1 MSTSP
6 QPPKMLAHCP
16 LCQTAYEDRSIRLL
30 GELAS
35 PSASPVPGQS
45 GSGMARMFH
54 LTCASCCHA
63 VLAVILEN
71 QNGVSSVGLVTDL
84 EAQDAVRIQNAVPIT
99 ADDCVAAH
107 ELLES
112 KSREICTKLFQA

>member
-35 PSASPVPGQS
+35 PSMSPAPGQS
-45 GSGMARMFH
+45 APGMARMFH

-84 EAQDAVRIQNAVPIT
+84 EAQDAVRVQNAIPIT
-99 ADDCVAAH
+99 ADDCVEAH
-107 ELLES
+107 ELLETR
-112 KSREICTKLFQA
+112 SREIARMLLRS